1 MRGTLYFFIASLAG
15 SIGVVL
21 VLGAIGVV
29 VLGEAIVL
37 GAAASLAGSD
47 FIASADGAGA
57 GAAIGVGA
65 GAGVTT
71 TAGGVV
77 VVEVVVVVL
86 AGLSHAVRPSAKA
99 AARKSAL
106 FI

>member
-15 SIGVVL
+15 SIGVML

-37 GAAASLAGSD
+37 GAAASLPGSA

-57 GAAIGVGA
+57 GAAIGAGA
-65 GAGVTT
+65 GATT

-77 VVEVVVVVL
+77 VVDVVVVVL